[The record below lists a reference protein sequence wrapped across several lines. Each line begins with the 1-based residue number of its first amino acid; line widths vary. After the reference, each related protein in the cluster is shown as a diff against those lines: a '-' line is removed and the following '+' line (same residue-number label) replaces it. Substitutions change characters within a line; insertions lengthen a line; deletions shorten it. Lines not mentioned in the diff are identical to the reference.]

1 MNTDSGKGY
10 TYQIG
15 TQFYYVEICFY
26 NGIKNPVFIPMNI
39 VEELS
44 IKENLNQWWATGYIT
59 LQNDFQFLEKGST
72 YKDKTGEKKSAE
84 NLMTDRPDGRNKFC
98 VRLHP
103 VNPNNKS
110 ENEFIS
116 ENLKD
121 FELCFDFVVYDVQDQ
136 PTDNAEKKF
145 KTYYLWD
152 ERYQLFL
159 ERNLEWSTAL
169 IAKEMNNIQ
178 QFLSESDRQLNPNIA
193 IKKLLEKAALYP
205 DETPIKIGY
214 LKNGSIDKPD
224 QDAISIDND
233 NWNNGSDDNKI
244 FYTSYA
250 SNNISDDI
258 ENVLPYCCDE
268 KGFPVILN
276 IGRSSEDK
284 KFKLVSLKRYFDDSA
299 KNQKERF
306 VFYDTKDASLEKGKW
321 VSRGPDFDKE
331 PPNSLKNFTS
341 GIASKV
347 TSYQFC
353 PMSNID
359 DRNLV
364 SSPQH
369 YFDFSTGEFNILFK
383 DNTIND
389 FENKVKEMVSGL
401 HNLNSNNGQVLL
413 KINKIKQQNSAL
425 KNVFSAV
432 KEIPKNL
439 PQIQMLKDF
448 VFLNQAL
455 VFQTYGL
462 TFRAPGNF
470 FTLESV
476 HSDEYQNDF
485 WDKFLGQWMMVE
497 VEHKFSKELYS
508 NVIVANKVDS
518 YSKIFEIKDEK
529 YDA

>member
-10 TYQIG
+10 IYQIG

-26 NGIKNPVFIPMNI
+26 NGVKEEPKIIPMNI

-44 IKENLNQWWATGYIT
+44 IKENLNQWWASGYIT
-59 LQNDFQFLEKGST
+59 LQNDFQFLEKGSM
-72 YKDKTGEKKSAE
+72 YKDKTGEKKYAD
-84 NLMTDRPDGRNKFC
+84 NIMVDRPDGRNKFC
-98 VRLHP
+98 IRLHP
-103 VNPNNKS
+103 VNPNDKG
-110 ENEFIS
+110 ENDFIS
-116 ENLKD
+116 KNLKD

-136 PTDNAEKKF
+136 PTENAEKKF

-159 ERNLEWSTAL
+159 ERNIEWSTSLAT
-169 IAKEMNNIQ
+169 KELNKIENIQ
-178 QFLSESDRQLNPNIA
+178 SEADRQLTPNIA
-193 IKKLLEKAALYP
+193 LKELLKKSGLYP

-224 QDAISIDND
+224 QDAVSIDAD
-233 NWNNGSDDNKI
+233 NWNDGNSENKI

-250 SNNISDDI
+250 STNISDDI
-258 ENVLPYCCDE
+258 ENILPYCCDE
-268 KGFPVILN
+268 KGFPVMLN

-284 KFKLVSLKRYFDDSA
+284 KFKLISLKKYFDDSS

-306 VFYDTKDASLEKGKW
+306 IFFDTKDAFLEKSQW
-321 VSRGPDFDKE
+321 VHKGPDLEGEQDGI
-331 PPNSLKNFTS
+331 KNFTS
-341 GIASKV
+341 GVASKV
-347 TSYQFC
+347 MSYQFC
-353 PMSNID
+353 PMSNVD
-359 DRNLV
+359 DKNLV

-383 DNTIND
+383 DNTIKD
-389 FENKVKEMVSGL
+389 FPTKAEEMVSGL
-401 HNLNSNNGQVLL
+401 YNLKDKKGQILL
-413 KINKIKQQNSAL
+413 KVNKIKQQNSSL

-470 FTLESV
+470 FTLESMV
-476 HSDEYQNDF
+476 SDEKDNDF

-497 VEHKFSKELYS
+497 VEHKFSKDLYS

-518 YSKIFEIKDEK
+518 HSQIFNIEDKN
-529 YDA
+529 YNA